1 MNSLKLHDIIKH
13 AQSKRCISC
22 ILGYKPVRRITVE
35 EMAPL
40 HDMVRELNMES
51 AETPDRIY
59 DSLRRQIVQFDLL
72 PGQVLSENAL
82 AAELGVS
89 RTPVRNALSRLLEEG
104 CINVYPQRG
113 TEVSYISLER
123 VRQAVFLNKVLEQDM
138 LTRLCAGPISDEPFS
153 RLTDSVARQRRF
165 YDRQQ
170 FEDLLYEDSRMHRM
184 FFQLGGCGIGWTAVN
199 YLNCDL
205 MRIHYLL
212 IRTYSYKVPMAAV
225 DSWENSMTEHRMI
238 LDALRKR
245 DTDAVCLLSDNH
257 ITQVLWKA
265 DTLRQIYPA
274 YFQAKS
280 E

>member
-1 MNSLKLHDIIKH
+1 M
-13 AQSKRCISC
+13 
-22 ILGYKPVRRITVE
+22 RRITVG
-35 EMAPL
+35 EMVLL
-40 HDMVRELNMES
+40 HDIARELNIEPI
-51 AETPDRIY
+51 ETPDGIY

-72 PGQVLSENAL
+72 PGQVISENAL

-89 RTPVRNALSRLLEEG
+89 RTPVRNALSRLQEEG

-123 VRQAVFLNKVLEQDM
+123 VRQAVFLNKVLEQDI
-138 LTRLCAGPISDEPFS
+138 LTRLCAGPISDEQFS
-153 RLTDSVARQRRF
+153 RLTDSIARQRRF
-165 YDRQQ
+165 YDSQQ
-170 FEDLLYEDSRMHRM
+170 FEDLLFEDSRMHRM
-184 FFQLGGCGIGWTAVN
+184 LFQFSGYGIGWTAIN
-199 YLNCDL
+199 SISCDL

-274 YFQAKS
+274 YFQARS